1 MTMERKRYRFGSFS
15 WFLLIIA
22 LIGVYFIFYDNQ
34 TVFFITAGICVF
46 IAGML
51 WFLARRGLASRQKVL
66 QDELSQYHGSIQ
78 NQYQRQ
84 QKLVS
89 MDDRYQTSGICE
101 QCGYKMENES
111 SYCSNCGSE
120 I

>member
-1 MTMERKRYRFGSFS
+1 MERKRYRFGSFS

-34 TVFFITAGICVF
+34 TVFFITAGIGIFV
-46 IAGML
+46 AAML
-51 WFLARRGLASRQKVL
+51 WFLARRGLASRTKAL
-66 QDELSQYHGSIQ
+66 HDELSQYHGSVQ
-78 NQYQRQ
+78 NQYKRQ
-84 QKLVS
+84 QKLIS
-89 MDDRYQTSGICE
+89 MEDRNRTKVTCE
-101 QCGYKMENES
+101 QCGFQIENES